1 MRMWPGERATRWQH
15 CLGLRPAHTA
25 VGVAVG
31 TLVGRDCEGR
41 RRGGRIACC
50 GSSHLVLAD
59 AALRAGGVPAGALI
73 LTHLLPPGPLWRPAV
88 PSAPTSPP
96 TLVCRP
102 RGIIRGPRLHQDP
115 GPGQLLL
122 RVALEHALSPRPLLL
137 TGAPGGRPLMTVC
150 LIPPSCCTGRCGS
163 REDEAAGRVGPLPL

>member
-1 MRMWPGERATRWQH
+1 M
-15 CLGLRPAHTA
+15 LS
-25 VGVAVG
+25 
-31 TLVGRDCEGR
+31 
-41 RRGGRIACC
+41 GRIACR
-50 GSSHLVLAD
+50 GSLSQLVLAD
-59 AALRAGGVPAGALI
+59 AALSRTGGVTAGTLLPTLLLPLAL
-73 LTHLLPPGPLWRPAV
+73 LLPPGPLRRPAV